1 MTERRLVI
9 DTDTASDDAV
19 ALLLAAVEPGV
30 ALEAVTVVAGN
41 VPLDL
46 AVRNALATLDLLG
59 EGSVPV
65 YPGHDA
71 PLEREPVTA
80 QMVHGDSGMGGWSVP
95 EPSREPASEHAVDA
109 LVRLARE
116 RSGELTLVAL
126 GPLTNIAAALR
137 QDPSF
142 AHAFDHVWVMGGA
155 ADHVGNVT
163 AVAEYNAWADPEA
176 AAIVFE
182 AGMPLTMV
190 GWDVSRRYSVMRL
203 EDRAQL
209 DMVGTARSTFVG
221 EVMTAALDYTTTV
234 LGYEGYALPDPVTM
248 AAALR
253 PELIREVVEAHVAV
267 ETKGR
272 LTRGMTVVDRLGI
285 EGKHPNARVVLE
297 VDEPGFKAMLL
308 EACRRDRARRSD
320 EGGPE

>member
-19 ALLLAAVEPGV
+19 ALLLAAGEPGV
-30 ALEAVTVVAGN
+30 SIEAVTVVAGN

-46 AVRNALATLDLLG
+46 AVRNALATLDVVG
-59 EGSVPV
+59 EGGVPV
-65 YPGHDA
+65 HAGHDA
-71 PLEREPVTA
+71 PLERDLVTA
-80 QMVHGDSGMGGWSVP
+80 QLVHGESGMGAWPVP
-95 EPSREPASEHAVDA
+95 EPSRGPAAEHAVDA
-109 LVRLARE
+109 LLRMARE
-116 RSGELTLVAL
+116 RPGELTLVAL
-126 GPLTNIAAALR
+126 GPLTNLAAALR
-137 QDPSF
+137 RDPSF
-142 AHAFDHVWVMGGA
+142 ARGFEHVWIMAGA

-176 AAIVFE
+176 AQVVFE
-182 AGMPLTMV
+182 AGMPVTMV
-190 GWDVSRRYSVMRL
+190 GWDVSRRCSVMRL

-209 DMVGTARSTFVG
+209 DMLGTPRSTFVG
-221 EVMTAALDYTTTV
+221 EVMAAGLDYTTTV

-253 PELIREVVEAHVAV
+253 PELIREAVDVHVAV
-267 ETKGR
+267 ETEGR